1 MNRRRIIIGGIIGLL
16 LLGSAAAFLYKSE
29 VPQAQ
34 NSQQIN
40 ETTVATRNEAETKI
54 NRIPEPQQEKRT
66 EKPAVKPIKDVF
78 VYSFEGDKV
87 FIVAGSV
94 TSDKGSNVWK
104 AKIKNINSKG
114 EAQSVQ
120 TVSFK
125 QEGTQ
130 ILTRSG
136 QGQWRSIDEMDRSL
150 FNKVMDISGN
160 Y

>member
-1 MNRRRIIIGGIIGLL
+1 MNRRRTIIGGIIGLI
-16 LLGSAAAFLYKSE
+16 LLGSVAAFLYTSE
-29 VPQAQ
+29 APLTPD
-34 NSQQIN
+34 SQQIT

-78 VYSFEGDKV
+78 VYSFEGEKV

-104 AKIKNINSKG
+104 AKIKNVNSKG

-130 ILTRSG
+130 ILTCSD

-150 FNKVMDISGN
+150 FNKVVDISGN

>member
-130 ILTRSG
+130 ILTRSD
-136 QGQWRSIDEMDRSL
+136 QGQWRFIDEMDRSL
-150 FNKVMDISGN
+150 FNKVVDISGN

>member
-1 MNRRRIIIGGIIGLL
+1 MNRRRTIIGGIIGLI
-16 LLGSAAAFLYKSE
+16 LLGSAAAFLYTSE
-29 VPQAQ
+29 APVTPD
-34 NSQQIN
+34 SQQIT

-54 NRIPEPQQEKRT
+54 NKLPEPQQEKRT

-78 VYSFEGDKV
+78 VYSFEGEKV

-104 AKIKNINSKG
+104 TKIKNVNSRG

-120 TVSFK
+120 TVSFR

-130 ILTRSG
+130 ILTRSE
-136 QGQWRSIDEMDRSL
+136 QGQWRAIDEMDRSL
-150 FNKVMDISGN
+150 FNKVVDISGN